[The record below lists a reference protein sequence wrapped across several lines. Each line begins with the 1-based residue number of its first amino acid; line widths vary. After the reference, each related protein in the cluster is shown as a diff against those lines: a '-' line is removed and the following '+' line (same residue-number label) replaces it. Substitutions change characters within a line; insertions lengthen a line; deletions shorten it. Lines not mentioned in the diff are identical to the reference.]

1 MEVLH
6 QVLRSVLP
14 HRLRPGP
21 EELPDRVR
29 GEGKVR
35 LPEPQLRAGE
45 LREAREGAMQPSR
58 PAPFDSPFCCG
69 SLTFLL
75 RFADFR
81 SLVAQLVAQLLLH
94 FALTSAPF

>member
-45 LREAREGAMQPSR
+45 LREAREGTFSPHILYLLTHAFAAVRSHF
-58 PAPFDSPFCCG
+58 APF
-69 SLTFLL
+69 
-75 RFADFR
+75 R
-81 SLVAQLVAQLLLH
+81 
-94 FALTSAPF
+94 